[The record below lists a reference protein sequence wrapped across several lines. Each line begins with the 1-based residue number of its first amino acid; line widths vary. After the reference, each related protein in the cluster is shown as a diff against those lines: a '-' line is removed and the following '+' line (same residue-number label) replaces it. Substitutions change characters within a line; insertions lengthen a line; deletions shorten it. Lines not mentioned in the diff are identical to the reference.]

1 MKLNELEKDLG
12 AILEKIDAGLPSLQT
27 DADVQSFV
35 SSLTGKKGQLT
46 ALIKE
51 LRGIPEEERPEAG
64 RLINKVKQAVAD
76 KAGARLEKIRK
87 QKIEKVVAGGEAVD
101 ITLPGFPAAAG
112 RLHPLRKTLDEIVYI
127 FTCLGFDIAEGP
139 EIETDWHN
147 FEALGF
153 PPDHPARQ
161 MQATFFIRSAQKLVL
176 RTHTS
181 PVQIRR
187 LLKSPPPVKIIAPG
201 VVYRHD
207 DDPSHSP
214 MFIQVEGLL
223 VDDHTTFADLKGTL
237 ELFLHEMFGR
247 DVPIRLRPSFF
258 PFTEPSGEVDIA
270 CPVCGRSGRRDC
282 SICKGSGWTEILGC
296 GQVDPVVFENVGL
309 DPEKVQGY
317 AFGLGVDR
325 IAMFKYG
332 IDSIQHFYRNDPRFL
347 RQF

>member
-1 MKLNELEKDLG
+1 MTLEEIERGISL
-12 AILEKIDAGLPSLQT
+12 ILEKFNSGLPDQKTVEEVHNFLS
-27 DADVQSFV
+27 SF
-35 SSLTGKKGQLT
+35 SGKKGDIT
-46 ALIKE
+46 KLIKE
-51 LRGIPEEERPEAG
+51 LKNLSPEDRPEAG
-64 RLINKVKQAVAD
+64 KLINRAKQEIGDRSKTHIEKIKKQQIEQAV
-76 KAGARLEKIRK
+76 K
-87 QKIEKVVAGGEAVD
+87 EAFTD
-101 ITLPGFPAAAG
+101 ITMPGFPSNTG
-112 RLHPLRKTLDEIVYI
+112 KLHPLRKTLDEIVNI

-161 MQATFFIRSAQKLVL
+161 MQATLFVQSEQKLVL

-187 LLKSPPPVKIIAPG
+187 FLASPPPIKIIAPG
-201 VVYRHD
+201 VVYRND

-214 MFIQVEGLL
+214 MFMQVEGLL

-237 ELFLHEMFGR
+237 ELFLKEMFGK
-247 DVPIRLRPSFF
+247 DVPIRFRPSFF

-270 CPVCGRSGRRDC
+270 CPVCGGNGPKNC
-282 SICKGSGWTEILGC
+282 PICKGYGWTEILGC
-296 GQVDPVVFENVGL
+296 GQVDPVIFDNVGL
-309 DPEKVQGY
+309 DPEHVQGY

-332 IDSIQHFYRNDPRFL
+332 IDSIQHFYRNDLRFIK
-347 RQF
+347 QF

>member
-1 MKLNELEKDLG
+1 MTLEDIEKSIQG
-12 AILEKIDAGLPSLQT
+12 VLERFHGTLPSLASEPEIQNLL
-27 DADVQSFV
+27 SG
-35 SSLTGKKGQLT
+35 LTGKKGELT
-46 ALIKE
+46 ALIKSLKDLPAE
-51 LRGIPEEERPEAG
+51 LRPEAG
-64 RLINKVKQAVAD
+64 KLMNRAKQEISETAGVRIETIR
-76 KAGARLEKIRK
+76 KAG
-87 QKIEKVVAGGEAVD
+87 IERSVREEILDV
-101 ITLPGFPAAAG
+101 TMPGFPVNTG
-112 RLHPLRKTLDEIVYI
+112 KLHPLRRTLDEIVHI
-127 FTCLGFDIAEGP
+127 FTCMGFDIAEGP

-161 MQATFFIRSAQKLVL
+161 MQATFFIRSEQNLVL

-187 LLKSPPPVKIIAPG
+187 FLKSPPPIKIIAPG

-214 MFIQVEGLL
+214 MFVQVEGLL
-223 VDDHTTFADLKGTL
+223 VDDHTSFADLKGTL
-237 ELFLHEMFGR
+237 ELFLQEMFGKN
-247 DVPIRLRPSFF
+247 VPIRFRPSFF

-270 CPVCGRSGRRDC
+270 CPLCGGSGREC
-282 SICKGSGWTEILGC
+282 PLCKGYGWTEILGC

-309 DPEKVQGY
+309 DPEQFQGY

-332 IDSIQHFYRNDPRFL
+332 IDSIQHFYRNDLRFI